1 MPLTRFSRIPHGFY
15 EREMRSYFTQFGE
28 ILRLRLSRNKKTGR
42 SKHYAFIEF
51 ASSEVARIVAET
63 MDNYLM
69 FGHILKCKTVP
80 REQIHENLWKGAN
93 KRFKKIPRNRIE
105 GRKLEAAASKESWDK
120 RVKTEEKKRKGKAQ
134 KLKAIGYEFDTPTL
148 KTTKDIEERDG
159 AKLITEGSE
168 IELTQQDIN
177 TREGEVL
184 NPIAVSEDATSKEV
198 KKAAKTSKKKKAKG
212 LEELAQSI
220 VVAGEEAV
228 ASKKEKKEKKA
239 KASKTEDLD
248 DAASTIRV
256 DGGQSGDTGKTK
268 KSKKPKR
275 ALKKE

>member
-1 MPLTRFSRIPHGFY
+1 
-15 EREMRSYFTQFGE
+15 MRSYFTQFGE
-28 ILRLRLSRNKKTGR
+28 ILHLRLSRNKKTGR

-120 RVKTEEKKRKGKAQ
+120 RVKTEEKRRKEKSQ

-148 KTTKDIEERDG
+148 KTVKDIEEDIEKRDE
-159 AKLITEGSE
+159 AKLTAGGSE
-168 IELTQQDIN
+168 IDLAQGDISM
-177 TREGEVL
+177 REGEVP
-184 NPIAVSEDATSKEV
+184 NVIAVSEDATNTEG
-198 KKAAKTSKKKKAKG
+198 KKAAKNIKETDAGSKKKKAK
-212 LEELAQSI
+212 EPEALAPST
-220 VVAGEEAV
+220 VVVGERAE
-228 ASKKEKKEKKA
+228 ASKKKKGVEKKA
-239 KASKTEDLD
+239 KASKADLD
-248 DAASTIRV
+248 AAGTIKV
-256 DGGQSGDTGKTK
+256 DERQGGGAGKAK
-268 KSKKPKR
+268 KSRKPKK
-275 ALKKE
+275 ASKKE